1 MRANEFVAENGARRT
16 NVPLTVLI
24 QKDLVNVLIVP
35 GVKKSKKKMSK
46 NNFISKE
53 VHVHRT
59 VLDIVPVMNGAHA
72 KVDKLPTVGV
82 PVSTMV
88 PLYIEPENKL

>member
-1 MRANEFVAENGARRT
+1 M
-16 NVPLTVLI
+16 L
-24 QKDLVNVLIVP
+24 
-35 GVKKSKKKMSK
+35 K

-59 VLDIVPVMNGAHA
+59 VLDIVLGMSGAHA

-88 PLYIEPENKL
+88 PLYIEPANKL